1 MSELELDIKK
11 ADELF
16 DNEKQQEMY
25 DLLLS
30 HKDSQNAEVE
40 WRLARAC
47 RVLAEKNQDNA
58 DIKKKMTYEA
68 LEHAKLALSLD
79 DKNFACHKW
88 YAIALSIVGDY
99 EGQKAKLQN
108 AYVMKEHFEKA
119 IELNPSDPTSRH
131 LLGLWC
137 FTFADMP
144 WYTRKV
150 AGALFATPPSSTYD
164 EALAHF
170 QKAEE
175 LEPNF
180 FSKNHLLLGKTFLG
194 QGKKE
199 EAKLW
204 LEKAVN
210 NNPNK
215 TVDDVNVLKEAKD
228 LLRGL

>member
-1 MSELELDIKK
+1 MSELELDIKT

-16 DNEKQQEMY
+16 DNNKTQELY
-25 DLLLS
+25 DLLLKR
-30 HKDSQNAEVE
+30 KDSQNAEVE

-47 RVLAEKNQDNA
+47 RVLAEKSEDT
-58 DIKKKMTYEA
+58 DTKKNMTYEA
-68 LEHAKLALSLD
+68 LEHAKLALSID

-99 EGQKAKLQN
+99 EGTKAKLQN
-108 AYVMKEHFEKA
+108 AYIMKEHFEKA
-119 IELNPSDPTSRH
+119 IELNTTDPTSRH

-144 WYTRKV
+144 WYTRKL
-150 AGALFATPPSSTYD
+150 ASAIFASPPSSTYD
-164 EALAHF
+164 EALGHF

-180 FSKNHLLLGKTFLG
+180 FSKNHLLLGKTFLR
-194 QGKKE
+194 QKKYE

-204 LEKAVN
+204 LDKAVN
-210 NNPNK
+210 KNPCK
-215 TVDDVNVLKEAKD
+215 TVDDDIAKKEAEE
-228 LLRGL
+228 LLKSL